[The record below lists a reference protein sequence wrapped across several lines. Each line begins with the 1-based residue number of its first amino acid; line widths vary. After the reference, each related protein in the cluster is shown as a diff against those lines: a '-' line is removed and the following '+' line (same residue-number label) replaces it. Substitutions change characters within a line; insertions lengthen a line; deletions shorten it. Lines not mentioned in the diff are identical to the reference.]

1 MESLTLFII
10 ASIALIITPGPENI
24 YVLTRGIADGK
35 RSGAM
40 SAIGVMTGN
49 CHPKLIPWQMNLH
62 HNYFAYELNFVFVRF
77 NSFSIF
83 NNNDGLKL
91 KIFKSYLTAGNRFS
105 EKKT

>member
-10 ASIALIITPGPENI
+10 ASIALIITPGPDII

-40 SAIGVMTGN
+40 SAIVVMTGN